1 MSLTNVLL
9 LNTCIVYF
17 VVSNSLK
24 VEKVI
29 TSVRTVEMIVWSHE
43 ARFKPVTLWCRHDV
57 TLLIQTMAL
66 VFTTPSDE
74 ASWAV
79 RVIFFKVD
87 ISCRLS
93 GVLTEWFSGMFT
105 PRELLASQSCH
116 WHLCLFLRLLLLL
129 GLNDVAKGKKR
140 RGQRQMENKVLTAEN
155 CLAVLTTHPVSW
167 SKPLCLHL
175 CRHCHLSYCWKQQEC
190 LENSEVSKDVS
201 LQWSLLR
208 LKRKLHFK

>member
-1 MSLTNVLL
+1 
-9 LNTCIVYF
+9 
-17 VVSNSLK
+17 
-24 VEKVI
+24 
-29 TSVRTVEMIVWSHE
+29 MIVWSHE

-79 RVIFFKVD
+79 RVVFFKVD

-129 GLNDVAKGKKR
+129 GLNDVAKGKKKER
-140 RGQRQMENKVLTAEN
+140 AEADGKQSPHSRELSSSAYYTSCELIQTIVSALVPTLSFVLLLKAAR
-155 CLAVLTTHPVSW
+155 LFG
-167 SKPLCLHL
+167 K
-175 CRHCHLSYCWKQQEC
+175 
-190 LENSEVSKDVS
+190 
-201 LQWSLLR
+201 QWSE
-208 LKRKLHFK
+208 